1 MDKNKLDLIFKSY
14 DIRGVFNDEIN
25 TSDAFKIA
33 KAFSYFVKADEIIIG
48 HDGRI
53 SNLEMYSA
61 VAAGV
66 KSTGTN
72 VRYIGLVPTDVV
84 YSVSGLLNLPG
95 IVITASHNPKEY
107 TGLKLCNA
115 GAIPIGENSGLL
127 EIKKDVLSMVDE
139 EFTGF

>member
-84 YSVSGLLNLPG
+84 YSVSGLLKHRELQETWQSC
-95 IVITASHNPKEY
+95 VPKRVF
-107 TGLKLCNA
+107 LNQLNHQA
-115 GAIPIGENSGLL
+115 H
-127 EIKKDVLSMVDE
+127 
-139 EFTGF
+139 